1 MRKIVLALML
11 VCLMS
16 TFALAVHVDP
26 ALVDS
31 MKGNERI
38 PVVVMMNPGA
48 KHVDTTQ
55 LGGKLGHTYSII
67 NGFSAELPVAAIK
80 ALENN
85 PNVFSIALDKEVT
98 IDLTTAVQATNVDDV
113 WNSYGAYGSGVK
125 IAIVDTGICQHADF
139 QNRIVGWKDYVNG
152 RNYAYDDHYHGTHCA
167 GIAAGN
173 GSTYD
178 GPAKSAYLMGVKVL
192 NSYGSGSW
200 SNIIAGV
207 DWAVN
212 NGADVISM
220 SLGGSVS
227 QSSTTDP
234 MCAAVRNA
242 WNAGVVVVV
251 AAGNSGS
258 GFYTI
263 ASPGNEPAVITVGA
277 SDDRGTSSISDDIV
291 ASFSSRGPTPI
302 DYWVKPDVVAPGVN
316 ITAAD
321 GRDCS
326 GYYTISGT
334 SMATPLVAG
343 VCAQILGSYP
353 SKTPSQIKT
362 ALMNTARDIMNNVN
376 ERYIQGTGLIDAYAA
391 YRY

>member
-1 MRKIVLALML
+1 MYKIVLTLIL
-11 VCLMS
+11 ICLMS
-16 TFALAVHVDP
+16 TLALAVHIDP
-26 ALVDS
+26 VLIDS
-31 MKGNERI
+31 LKDNQRI
-38 PVVVMMNPGA
+38 PVVIMMNPGS
-48 KHVDTTQ
+48 KHVDITQ
-55 LGGKLGHTYSII
+55 MGGKLGHSYSII
-67 NGFSAELPVAAIK
+67 NGFSAELPVTAIK

-85 PNVFSIALDKEVT
+85 PHVFSIAFDKEVSVNL
-98 IDLTTAVQATNVDDV
+98 DTAVQAINVDDL
-113 WNSYGAYGSGVK
+113 WNSYGASGLGVK
-125 IAIVDTGICQHADF
+125 IAIIDTGICQHADF
-139 QNRIVGWKDYVNG
+139 QNRIVSWKDYIND
-152 RNYAYDDHYHGTHCA
+152 RPAPYDDHYHGTHCA

-178 GPAKSAYLMGVKVL
+178 GSAKSAYLMGVKVL

-200 SNIIAGV
+200 SDVIAGV

-212 NGADVISM
+212 NGADIISM

-242 WNAGVVVVV
+242 WNAGVVVCVS
-251 AAGNSGS
+251 AGGSGS

-263 ASPGNEPAVITVGA
+263 GTPANEPAIITVGA
-277 SDDRGTSSISDDIV
+277 TDDRGTSSINDDIV

-353 SKTPSQIKT
+353 TKTPNQIKT
-362 ALMNTARDIMNNVN
+362 AIMNTAQDIMNDAN
-376 ERYIQGTGLIDAYAA
+376 ERYIQGMGLVDAYAA
-391 YRY
+391 YNY